1 MFKKMLLGL
10 SIEFGPILVFFLTV
24 ERINFITATTIF
36 VGLTIIALI
45 AGFIER
51 RKIAWFPLIVGISVL
66 VFGIATIIFKDP
78 FFIIF
83 KDTIYNG
90 IFAIILFWGLKH
102 KKGLLKPL
110 FGSLF
115 AMTDAGWRTLSL
127 RWACLFTVL
136 AVSNEVVR
144 VHLTSEAWVSYKLIA
159 TLITILFSIY
169 QFKLARQERLPEANS
184 WGMRIIH

>member
-10 SIEFGPILVFFLTV
+10 GIEFGPILVFFLTV
-24 ERINFITATTIF
+24 ERINFITATSIF

-51 RKIAWFPLIVGISVL
+51 KKLAWFPLIVGISVL
-66 VFGIATIIFKDP
+66 VFGIATILFEDP

-83 KDTIYNG
+83 KDTLYNG
-90 IFAIILFWGLKH
+90 IFAIVLFWGLAY

-115 AMTDAGWRTLSL
+115 AMSDTGWRILSL
-127 RWACLFTVL
+127 RWAWLFTLL
-136 AVSNEVVR
+136 AVSNEIVR
-144 VHLTSEAWVSYKLIA
+144 VHLTSETWVSYKLVT
-159 TLITILFSIY
+159 TLITIVFSLY
-169 QFKLARQERLPEANS
+169 QFKLARKERLPEANA
-184 WGMRIIH
+184 WGMRVIH